1 MSSIWRRGAR
11 LYALQRRLPD
21 RSGPETESRRS
32 TEFRQKS
39 GLAVMPNL
47 ETIFTEAMAACH
59 EAAQRAS
66 CIGRTLLPRS
76 LYVPWFWKG
85 SNEIAFLVP
94 PKFVYQRAQPVMAA
108 QHKLATMHSYASVVP
123 KYLLSSDIT
132 IVRQTREPR
141 PPKFFKNL
149 GNRYGFAFWHKRRRL
164 SQEACRI
171 TLAETH
177 QIAV

>member
-1 MSSIWRRGAR
+1 
-11 LYALQRRLPD
+11 
-21 RSGPETESRRS
+21 
-32 TEFRQKS
+32 
-39 GLAVMPNL
+39 MPNL

-85 SNEIAFLVP
+85 SNEIALLVP

-141 PPKFFKNL
+141 PP
-149 GNRYGFAFWHKRRRL
+149 
-164 SQEACRI
+164 
-171 TLAETH
+171 
-177 QIAV
+177 